1 MANGFHHILTN
12 LQLSLQFF
20 TVSHDELRLIGTS
33 VQMEVQD
40 HESKLEDF
48 IWNFSKTKNVI
59 KYYNDNKKIK
69 VNPSFEGRV
78 EFNIETYSLTLMN
91 LQKSD
96 SGQYEAQT
104 SDFKDKTVAMYNL
117 SVLEPV
123 ETPVLTPVPHQ
134 QSKDPCNVTVFCR
147 GHDLSVS
154 FGCYNYTCEESKV
167 RSHGDN
173 TIELYFQDKS
183 IICNHSNAVS
193 WNESI
198 IEMNELC
205 SSEGT
210 ITLPL
215 WLWPVIASVAAT
227 VILLLLVIGFFA
239 LCKWGK
245 TGISSLFFP
254 FTPIGHF
261 GHQREPKSKPNASV
275 SYCLLSR

>member
-117 SVLEPV
+117 SVLDPV
-123 ETPVLTPVPHQ
+123 DSPVLTIVPDQ
-134 QSKDPCNVTVFCR
+134 QIGDPCNINLTCK
-147 GHDLSVS
+147 GHGLSVS
-154 FGCYNYTCEESKV
+154 SSCFNENYS
-167 RSHGDN
+167 S
-173 TIELYFQDKS
+173 S
-183 IICNHSNAVS
+183 IICNIRNPVS
-193 WNESI
+193 WNMSVM
-198 IEMNELC
+198 EMKDICHPEGARLTAVVGLVSSCCVHSLC
-205 SSEGT
+205 VG
-210 ITLPL
+210 
-215 WLWPVIASVAAT
+215 
-227 VILLLLVIGFFA
+227 
-239 LCKWGK
+239 
-245 TGISSLFFP
+245 
-254 FTPIGHF
+254 
-261 GHQREPKSKPNASV
+261 
-275 SYCLLSR
+275 